1 MSSRAALALP
11 RRVHRAKEGNSFRR
25 RALSRHQAERLR
37 RGVSL
42 TMNQRTWVVRLT
54 RGATGRARNGRPV
67 TLPPGHYTMIELDAI
82 RYELSSSPSDPSGS
96 ARFLVSEVEAYRHD
110 GTFEIVGAWP

>member
-1 MSSRAALALP
+1 
-11 RRVHRAKEGNSFRR
+11 
-25 RALSRHQAERLR
+25 
-37 RGVSL
+37 
-42 TMNQRTWVVRLT
+42 
-54 RGATGRARNGRPV
+54 
-67 TLPPGHYTMIELDAI
+67 MIELDAI